1 MYEDHAKHQLP
12 KLKKTYFQ
20 KSQVLEDHRRQE
32 NAIATQ
38 ARLLSS
44 PSPPSPTSTPLQEH
58 PFSVATG
65 APYALPPA
73 IIPPLPS
80 MGNPA
85 ASSASKVLTQE
96 ATSGMSVPSPNKDR
110 ENVMKFGNRLR
121 AESGSGLEGRSRD
134 VLNDIAAHGKKGF
147 SAFMQRLGGDKDRER
162 EKDDLQITSHGVEG
176 EGLQRRGTT
185 GSANIKAQMA
195 VRGAKAKREA
205 DEAGE

>member
-12 KLKKTYFQ
+12 KLKKAYFQ

-44 PSPPSPTSTPLQEH
+44 APPPSPTSTPLQEH
-58 PFSVATG
+58 PFSVGTG
-65 APYALPPA
+65 ASYALPST
-73 IIPPLPS
+73 IISPLPPVN
-80 MGNPA
+80 NPA
-85 ASSASKVLTQE
+85 ASSVSKVSSQE
-96 ATSGMSVPSPNKDR
+96 TTSGMFVPSPNKDR
-110 ENVMKFGNRLR
+110 EKEMKFGNRLR
-121 AESGSGLEGRSRD
+121 AESGSGLENKSRD
-134 VLNDIAAHGKKGF
+134 VLNDIATHGKKGF

-162 EKDDLQITSHGVEG
+162 EKDDVQITSHGVEG